1 MLLNTQHKSKNI
13 VSLTPLIDVV
23 FIMLLFFMITSN
35 FTQISQLEVNTSA
48 QGGDSIDDVSRLL
61 LTSPNTA
68 EFNGKHFDLSDQPL
82 LNELN
87 DLAAKGQP
95 LTVAALS
102 SINVQNLVSLLDY
115 CKSLGIQN
123 LNIAESVSR

>member
-35 FTQISQLEVNTSA
+35 SQLEVNTSA